1 MSYLETYEAWL
12 ASPIWTHPLRSW
24 WEGKGFLGPAQ
35 GEWVTFG
42 SGSLGLGPE
51 GRALVPLPT
60 PAGPDSSFNGPG

>member
-1 MSYLETYEAWL
+1 MGGIST
-12 ASPIWTHPLRSW
+12 P
-24 WEGKGFLGPAQ
+24 FLSEEPSRRQ
-35 GEWVTFG
+35 PEGEWVTFG